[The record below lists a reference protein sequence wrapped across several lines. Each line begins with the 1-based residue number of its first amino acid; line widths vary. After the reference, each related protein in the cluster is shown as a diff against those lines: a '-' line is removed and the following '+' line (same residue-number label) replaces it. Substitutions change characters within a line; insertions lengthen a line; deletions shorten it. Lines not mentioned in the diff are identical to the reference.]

1 MLVIGCGE
9 PSLDSSP
16 LELPVNLGMDSGSGL
31 APGSNE
37 PDALLPMTDASTRFA
52 DAAEIPEP
60 PPPFEAPFDGL
71 TPLRDVTFFQT
82 PLVDNDSL
90 ISMLDRGNFP
100 DFGEGVEGTRTWSA
114 LAQLPNGVFESIDG
128 NAVVAFARIA
138 LGPNERLVATPDF
151 TSRLWTQSSIQP
163 GDAYGERKS
172 LLPLSVAGNIAEI
185 AVLLGPSRGATRLRL
200 YKTDRPV
207 VLNLA
212 DLTFPTLL
220 VGRSEELPI
229 GLPLVVTDLDTL
241 TNVSVSVLEDENWHS
256 TTRVSPSLVGGAATQ
271 VSALLRPKRIWS
283 VEDEEISVTVRVDA
297 DELVSGY
304 EQTFSLPV
312 GDPSDAYRRTFDST
326 VDGSVQYYG
335 VREPSETTAA
345 EQYGLVL
352 SLHGAAV
359 EAVNLAQSYTPKDW
373 TYIITPTNRRPFGF
387 DWEEWGRFNALASL
401 AHAKSSFAIDPT
413 KVHLVGHSMGG
424 HGTWHVGSSTPT
436 HFATLGPSAGWDSF
450 YTYGGTPRPEGAF
463 ARARAHSTTLN
474 YLSNIAR
481 RGVYVIHGTADNNVP
496 LSQGWGMFR
505 AAEAHTDDIEM
516 HREEGANHW
525 WDNPATDGVDCVD
538 WPPLFEFMKARRLDP
553 LETNFDFRSEGPSY
567 SATHSYLTV
576 ISTESVMSD
585 FELSSR
591 EVDGELTLT
600 TTNVA
605 AMSIDGTALTER
617 GVTSLLVD
625 GETVALDS
633 GVIELGIPSLKQGD
647 TYGPFNQV
655 FRRPF
660 CLLYASDE
668 SAYAKVARYY
678 ASYWQLFGNGRTCGI
693 ATTDPLNVP
702 EGTNTVLLGGTPTD
716 GMQAAGIDWSGQ
728 ALSIGDDTISRGI
741 LASIRPTSDG
751 LTAVFVTSPGDEH
764 WLTYFVPF
772 NSRSGMPDY
781 FLWQPNEFVSAG
793 FYDTNWQLE

>member
-9 PSLDSSP
+9 SSVNSTPFSLPENPDIGSDFG
-16 LELPVNLGMDSGSGL
+16 LE
-31 APGSNE
+31 PGPDE
-37 PDALLPMTDASTRFA
+37 ADALLPMTDASTRFP

-71 TPLRDVTFFQT
+71 TPLRDVRFFQT
-82 PLVDNDSL
+82 PLIDNDSL
-90 ISMLDRGNFP
+90 IPMLDQGDFP
-100 DFGEGVEGTRTWSA
+100 DFGDAVEGTRNWST
-114 LAQLPNGVFESIDG
+114 LAQRRDGVFEFINGD
-128 NAVVAFARIA
+128 AVVAFARIA

-151 TSRLWTQSSIQP
+151 TGRLWTQSSIQP

-185 AVLLGPSRGATRLRL
+185 AVLLGPARGATRLRL

-220 VGRSEELPI
+220 VGRSETLPI
-229 GLPLVVTDLDTL
+229 GFPLVLTDLGTL
-241 TNVSVSVLEDENWHS
+241 TNVSISVLEDENWQS
-256 TTRVSPSLVGGAATQ
+256 TTRVSPSLVGGAVTQ
-271 VSALLRPKRIWS
+271 VSALLKPKRTWTS
-283 VEDEEISVTVRVDA
+283 EDEEISVTVRVDA
-297 DELVSGY
+297 NELGSSY
-304 EQTFSLPV
+304 EQTFSLLV
-312 GDPSDAYRRTFDST
+312 GQPSDAYRRTFDSP

-335 VREPSETTAA
+335 VREPIETVAA
-345 EQYGLVL
+345 QQYGLVL

-359 EAVNLAQSYTPKDW
+359 ESINLARSYTAKDW

-413 KVHLVGHSMGG
+413 KVYLVGHSMGG
-424 HGTWHVGSSTPT
+424 HGTWHVGTSTPT

-481 RGVYVIHGTADNNVP
+481 RGVYIIHGTADNNVP

-525 WDNPATDGVDCVD
+525 WDDPATDGVDCVD

-553 LETNFDFRSEGPSY
+553 SETNFDFRSEGPSY
-567 SATHSYLTV
+567 SATHSYVTV
-576 ISTESVMSD
+576 TSAESVMSD

-605 AMSIDGTALTER
+605 AMSIDGTALMER
-617 GVTSLLVD
+617 GVTSLVVD
-625 GETVALDS
+625 GEAVALES
-633 GVIELGIPSLKQGD
+633 GVIDVGVPALKQGD

-660 CLLYASDE
+660 CFLYASDE
-668 SAYAKVARYY
+668 SAYAKIARYY
-678 ASYWQLFGNGRTCGI
+678 ASYWQLFGNGRTCGL
-693 ATTDPLNVP
+693 ATTDPINVP
-702 EGTNTVLLGGTPTD
+702 EGNNAVLLGGGPTEA
-716 GMQAAGIDWSGQ
+716 MQAAGIDWSAQ

-741 LASIRPTSDG
+741 LGSIRPTSDG
-751 LTAVFVTSPGDEH
+751 LTGVFVTSSGDEH

-772 NSRSGMPDY
+772 NSRAGMPDY

-793 FYDTNWQLE
+793 FYDTNWQLQ